1 MRKNKKLKWLTE
13 ELALAF
19 AIRKEYGESYNGML
33 YGEEMLVKEYKMAV
47 ADIKLYKAA
56 AKKFRFQNEVLI
68 KHTEMVNEAE
78 AMRDRAMKK
87 LDEDRLGDKVD
98 EVDEEIEGG

>member
-56 AKKFRFQNEVLI
+56 AKKFKFQNEVLI
-68 KHTEMVNEAE
+68 KHTEMVNE
-78 AMRDRAMKK
+78 DRAMKK